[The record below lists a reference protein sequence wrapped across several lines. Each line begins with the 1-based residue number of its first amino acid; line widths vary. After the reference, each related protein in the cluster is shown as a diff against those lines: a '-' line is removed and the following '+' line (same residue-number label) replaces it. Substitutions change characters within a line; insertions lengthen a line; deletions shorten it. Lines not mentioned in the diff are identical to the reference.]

1 MVSSYRLKVYMYGL
15 LPNPWWNPN
24 LHWAVTLSLHPENPN
39 WLAFFKFSRFDYIYI
54 YIYLFIYIYGV
65 CILILLVYHVWC
77 LVLDLH
83 FWIWG
88 HEGTLRCF
96 PLRVNTVLGVTCL
109 FIACVLYFLIP
120 LIIGIG
126 SSSYIYNHTHENIL
140 ASTLK
145 TMYNSEIQHYTIS
158 TIHSGSN
165 IHVSS
170 ICQINRHITSWV
182 QVYL

>member
-1 MVSSYRLKVYMYGL
+1 MKSKL
-15 LPNPWWNPN
+15 
-24 LHWAVTLSLHPENPN
+24 TLSHNFEPSPKKPQ
-39 WLAFFKFSRFDYIYI
+39 LACVFQILQIRLYIYI
-54 YIYLFIYIYGV
+54 FIYIYIYGV

-96 PLRVNTVLGVTCL
+96 PLRVNTVLSVTCL
-109 FIACVLYFLIP
+109 FISCVLYFLIH

-126 SSSYIYNHTHENIL
+126 SSSCIYNHTHENIL

-158 TIHSGSN
+158 TIHNGSN
-165 IHVSS
+165 IHVSCIS
-170 ICQINRHITSWV
+170 QINRHITSWV